1 MSMLNFLGNRIQ
13 KSMSKMGSKTTLN
26 ESDIAEVTRDIRVAL
41 LEADVNLKVVRN
53 FVNNVK
59 EKVLQEEIIG
69 KLNPSQMMIK
79 IVKDELVRILGS
91 KESEIKIESR
101 PFKIMMVGLQGS
113 GKTTSTAKLAFHLRK
128 KKEIEKPLLIA
139 ADIYRP
145 AAVEQLK
152 ILGKQIQIDTFDK
165 GVDFKPEDIT
175 KEALDVAY
183 ENKNDLLILDTAG
196 RLSINEELMVELEN
210 LKKIFKPD
218 EILYVLDSLS
228 GQEILNVISTFHE
241 RLKLTGVIITKL
253 DSDARGGAALSIK
266 EMLNIPIKYIG
277 TDEKTSNLDVFHP
290 DRMADR
296 ILGMGDVLTLIEK
309 AEEVIDEKEAKKM
322 VNKMF
327 SGNFTLDDLMQNLNQ
342 VKKLGKMS
350 KLIKM
355 IPGLAGKISEEQISE
370 AEEKIKLFEIL
381 ISSMTLEE
389 RKKPRLLKNAS
400 RKQRIMKGSGKSA
413 QEYNRLII
421 EFDRMSK
428 QMKLMADKARN
439 GKNLINF

>member
-1 MSMLNFLGNRIQ
+1 MLNFLGNRIQ

-79 IVKDELVRILGS
+79 IVKDELVRVLGS
-91 KESEIKIESR
+91 KASEIKIESR

-165 GVDFKPEDIT
+165 GVDFKPEEIT

-277 TDEKTSNLDVFHP
+277 TGEKTSNLDVFHP

-400 RKQRIMKGSGKSA
+400 RKQRIMQGSGKSA

>member
-1 MSMLNFLGNRIQ
+1 MLNFLGNRIQ

>member
-1 MSMLNFLGNRIQ
+1 MLNFLGNRIQ

-79 IVKDELVRILGS
+79 IVKDELVRVLGS
-91 KESEIKIESR
+91 KASEIKIESR

-165 GVDFKPEDIT
+165 GVDFKPEEIT
-175 KEALDVAY
+175 KEALDIAY

-277 TDEKTSNLDVFHP
+277 TGEKTSNLDVFHP

-400 RKQRIMKGSGKSA
+400 RKQRIMQGSGKSA

-439 GKNLINF
+439 EKNLINF